1 MKIIIPY
8 GKEGRQELEI
18 PEENLAGIIYP
29 NEVDTRDEGKEI
41 RASLDSPVGSPPLH
55 EFLEGAENVVFVLN
69 DATRPTPTPKVLDE
83 LASRMDL
90 SKARFIIATGSHRAP
105 TEDEYRFILGSHY
118 EALMPRVHSHDSKN
132 DKFVYLGKS
141 KNGTPMCVNQMVY
154 DADRLVVITSVEPH
168 YFAGYTGG
176 RKSFFPGVASFETIE
191 QNHKLAM
198 SPEAQILVLEGNPV
212 HEDMMDALS
221 SIKRKKTFSIQL
233 VLDRHQK
240 IYRAAAGQ
248 IDEAFRKA
256 VGWANEV
263 FVVPIEERADL
274 VVTVA
279 PYPMDVDLYQSQKA
293 LDNGKWALKEGGTI
307 VFVAE
312 CRSGVGHDT
321 FHKQLSHSTDPRQ
334 ILENLTRDYKLGYHK
349 AAKIAEILLESRIC
363 GVTDL
368 EPEVLR
374 KANIT
379 PFYSVQSAVDA
390 VLQEN
395 RDAKVLVLMDGSVT
409 VPRVG

>member
-1 MKIIIPY
+1 MKISIPY

-29 NEVDTRDEGKEI
+29 NEVDTRDEGEEI
-41 RASLDSPVGSPPLH
+41 GASLDRPISSAPLR
-55 EFLEGAENVVFVLN
+55 EFLEGAETVVFVLN

-83 LASRMDL
+83 LATRMDL
-90 SKARFIIATGSHRAP
+90 SKARFLIATGSHRAP
-105 TEDEYRFILGSHY
+105 TEEEYRFILGSHY
-118 EALMPRVHSHDSKN
+118 EALMPRVHSHDSKR
-132 DKFVYLGKS
+132 DKFIYLGKS
-141 KNGTPMCVNQMVY
+141 KNGTPMWVNQMAY
-154 DADRLVVITSVEPH
+154 DADRLVIITSVEPH

-198 SPEAQILVLEGNPV
+198 SPKAQILVLEGNPV

-221 SIKRKKTFSIQL
+221 AIKGKKVFSVQL

-240 IYRAAAGQ
+240 VYRAAAGQ
-248 IDEAFRKA
+248 IDQAFRRA
-256 VGWANEV
+256 VEWSNEV
-263 FVVPIEERADL
+263 FVVPIKERAEV

-312 CRSGVGHDT
+312 CRSGIGHDT
-321 FHKQLSHSTDPRQ
+321 F
-334 ILENLTRDYKLGYHK
+334 
-349 AAKIAEILLESRIC
+349 
-363 GVTDL
+363 
-368 EPEVLR
+368 
-374 KANIT
+374 
-379 PFYSVQSAVDA
+379 
-390 VLQEN
+390 
-395 RDAKVLVLMDGSVT
+395 
-409 VPRVG
+409 